1 MKKFILICL
10 CFINLLYGCNKNKSI
25 DNSTKI
31 NTTEVSVTEE
41 QSHRTTDNPPIGM
54 IEDYELAIFEK
65 FNSPA
70 SENGLKNTKI
80 YINGILTKIFNSNSS
95 ILGYITDEN
104 DNEWLLIIDSKLK
117 SSKDDYKYLENNKV
131 CVAGI
136 YDGFSNIHKMP
147 ALTINRIFDYKS
159 GDILGSKMFLKF
171 NGDEN
176 VEEKDTNFNEK
187 VLDNDDDENIINE
200 NKNEK
205 KYNLPSQSNFKSFLY
220 TIFDRYYGKKD
231 YLFSGNKDDWN
242 IVNTKLSDYTRSKF
256 SGKIFEDN
264 NWVRCDIIIEFTDKT
279 NKEYSVKLLEINKK
293 QILYDENNN
302 ELLPNHDE
310 INENNSSSNI
320 VNNNNNSNNSNS
332 EVNQYIQDNRIRILR
347 KEWVDKQFSSWD
359 GSNYEL
365 NNLIKKNLNDENSFK
380 HIQTKFIDINSD
392 EMLNGVKSSLKQ
404 LGYNADNI
412 EKWDILVQTEFSAK
426 NAFNATIKNYGIG
439 IIKYSTKSAKLI
451 DIRTDKIM

>member
-1 MKKFILICL
+1 MKKNLFISL
-10 CFINLLYGCNKNKSI
+10 CFIILLYGCNKNKSL
-25 DNSTKI
+25 DNDTKI
-31 NTTEVSVTEE
+31 DITEVSITEE
-41 QSHRTTDNPPIGM
+41 QTHLPIGNPPMGM
-54 IEDYELAIFEK
+54 IENYELAVFEK

-80 YINGILTKIFNSNSS
+80 YINGTLNRVFNSNSS
-95 ILGYITDEN
+95 ILGYITDEKN
-104 DNEWLLIIDSKLK
+104 NKWLLIIDSKLK
-117 SSKDDYKYLENNKV
+117 ASKDDYMYLEHSKV

-147 ALTINRIFDYKS
+147 ALTINRIYDYKS

-176 VEEKDTNFNEK
+176 IEEKNTNFYES
-187 VLDNDDDENIINE
+187 VLNNTDDESIKNE
-200 NKNEK
+200 NNDEK
-205 KYNLPSQSNFKSFLY
+205 KYNLPSQTNFKSFLY
-220 TIFDRYYGKKD
+220 TIFDKYYGKKD

-242 IVNTKLSDYTRSKF
+242 IVNTNLSDYTRSKF
-256 SGKIFEDN
+256 TGKFFEDN

-310 INENNSSSNI
+310 INKNNSSSNV
-320 VNNNNNSNNSNS
+320 VNNNTNNSNS
-332 EVNQYIQDNRIRILR
+332 EVNQYIQDNRTKILR
-347 KEWVDKQFSSWD
+347 EDWFEKQFSSWD
-359 GSNYEL
+359 GSNNEL

-392 EMLNGVKSSLKQ
+392 EMLNRVKSSMRQ
-404 LGYNADNI
+404 LGYNTDNI

-426 NAFNATIKNYGIG
+426 NAFNATIKDYGIG
-439 IIKYSTKSAKLI
+439 IIKYTTKSAILI